1 MQEYVKS
8 SELSKIMGM
17 TQTYLAKLAKEG
29 VLVKH
34 GRNNYDLRLSIQ
46 GYIGFLKAQ
55 LPGNNARGDNIDLA
69 NASSELKKWQAIEKR
84 EKTDKGRQKLVEEMR
99 EQMLDEALMYF
110 SNLRS
115 GLSQLEIDNDS
126 KSLIEKWLDSDL
138 DKIDKLVDSNKEI
151 KQDES

>member
-1 MQEYVKS
+1 
-8 SELSKIMGM
+8 
-17 TQTYLAKLAKEG
+17 
-29 VLVKH
+29 
-34 GRNNYDLRLSIQ
+34 
-46 GYIGFLKAQ
+46 
-55 LPGNNARGDNIDLA
+55 
-69 NASSELKKWQAIEKR
+69 
-84 EKTDKGRQKLVEEMR
+84 MR